1 MTSSKGMRKA
11 IVAVVGSV
19 ALAVAGTMTA
29 GAWTSGATTGIDI
42 ANHQHPGGAPINWGE
57 VKSDDQSFAFVKA
70 TEGSDWT
77 NPHFITDSNAAAAS
91 GLKVGAYH
99 YARPASSAT
108 RQAAHFAAQLAL
120 VPNQTLPPV
129 LDIEVDE
136 GLSSAQLEQWIRDF
150 TTELRTLTGRTPM
163 IYTYKY
169 FWMGQMGNTTEF
181 SDMPLWLAAYQD
193 EAPDPVGGWNK
204 ISFWQRSGSGRVN
217 GITGPVDMNVF
228 NGNEGQLDSFS
239 NGNYLDIGGIL
250 EGLVLGDDAPDLSS
264 NSAPL
269 IGAILALAAGI
280 IASPQLIDAAQQAGL
295 DGNSAS
301 VFTDFVKQLTKNG
314 SLPIEDLVGMASGDF
329 TVGDLAILLDNAGHV
344 ATANGANPN
353 QVEQAQDAVN
363 QLAQ

>member
-1 MTSSKGMRKA
+1 MTSTKGMRKA

-19 ALAVAGTMTA
+19 ALAIAGTMTA
-29 GAWTSGATTGIDI
+29 GAWTSSAPSGIDI
-42 ANHQHPGGAPINWGE
+42 AAHQHPGGAPIDWSD
-57 VKSDDQSFAFVKA
+57 VKTDGQSFAFVKA
-70 TEGSDWT
+70 SEGGDWT
-77 NPHFITDSNAAAAS
+77 NPYFVADANAASAA

-99 YARPASSAT
+99 YARPASSASE
-108 RQAAHFAAQLAL
+108 QAAHFAAQLAL
-120 VPNQTLPPV
+120 VPGQTLPPV

-136 GLSSAQLEQWIRDF
+136 GLSPEQLTNWVRQF
-150 TTELRTLTGRTPM
+150 TTELRALTGRTPM

-193 EAPDPVGGWNK
+193 EAPDPVGGWDK

-217 GITGPVDMNVF
+217 GITGPVDMNLF
-228 NGNEGQLDSFS
+228 NGSEGQLESFS

-264 NSAPL
+264 NSGPL

-280 IASPQLIDAAQQAGL
+280 IATPQLVDAAEQAGL
-295 DGNSAS
+295 GGNAAG
-301 VFTDFVKQLTKNG
+301 VFTDFVKQLTQNG
-314 SLPIEDLVGMASGDF
+314 ALPIDDLVGMASGDF
-329 TVGDLAILLDNAGHV
+329 TVGDLAILLDNAGHI
-344 ATANGANPN
+344 ATKNGVNPD
-353 QVEQAQDAVN
+353 QVEQAQEAVN